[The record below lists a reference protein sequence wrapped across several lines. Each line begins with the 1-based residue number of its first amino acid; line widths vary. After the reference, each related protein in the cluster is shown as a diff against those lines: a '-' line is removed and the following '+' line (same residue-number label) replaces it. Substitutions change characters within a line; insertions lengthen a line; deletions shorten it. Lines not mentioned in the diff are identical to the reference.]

1 MIDDWIL
8 PNVHYRITL
17 SISHSIINFNLLTSK
32 INQRCAQ
39 SLTIGSDFCETVL
52 HYSRY
57 YRLSTTGYPEI
68 IAQGSFPITKSL
80 YMQHLSEKYENA
92 PPSAIHLSDTI

>member
-32 INQRCAQ
+32 INQRC
-39 SLTIGSDFCETVL
+39 
-52 HYSRY
+52 
-57 YRLSTTGYPEI
+57 
-68 IAQGSFPITKSL
+68 
-80 YMQHLSEKYENA
+80 
-92 PPSAIHLSDTI
+92 DTLVTPVTLVR